1 MLPITPH
8 KRTLACVWTNP
19 PTRSLHIDGL
29 EGEARLPAPLLQL
42 HVLDLLKWDGLLAH
56 GNMATAVVLGRVEYD
71 TVVVHLEG
79 REGQLRTASGQLV
92 IRPQGSGAAHTA
104 GAVATVLFGRV

>member
-1 MLPITPH
+1 MLPSTPY
-8 KRTLACVWTNP
+8 KQTLAWCGIQESVDP
-19 PTRSLHIDGL
+19 PTCSLHVDCL

-56 GNMATAVVLGRVEYD
+56 GNMATAVVLGRVEDD

-79 REGQLRTASGQLV
+79 REGQGRAAVGQSV
-92 IRPQGSGAAHTA
+92 IRPKGSGSAQL
-104 GAVATVLFGRV
+104 GQ